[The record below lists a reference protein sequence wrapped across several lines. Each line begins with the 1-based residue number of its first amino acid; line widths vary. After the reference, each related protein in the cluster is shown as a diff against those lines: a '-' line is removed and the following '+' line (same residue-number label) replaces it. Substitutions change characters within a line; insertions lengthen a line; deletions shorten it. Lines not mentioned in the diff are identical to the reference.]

1 MEYCSKCVYP
11 SNSAINMNFDN
22 SRVCSGCSYFEE
34 MDNVDWEE
42 REKKL
47 SGLLQKYR
55 NSEAPYDCI
64 IPVSGG
70 KDSHF
75 QTYLIKEVFGLKPL
89 LVTFNHSCSPLIG
102 LKNMANIVERFG
114 VDHVRFSPN
123 PVLIRK
129 LMKYTLKKRGDACWF
144 CQGGVVT
151 VPIQMAIQYKIPLII
166 WGEHGWSHLAG
177 KNSLDDMVE
186 FSVEERS
193 ELFMRGLSIEKVLK
207 DNPDLERRDLSW
219 LEYPSTEEIERTG
232 VRGIYLG
239 NYYKWNQKAL
249 TEFVIDKFGFTTR
262 PKARTYNTYAD
273 VDCHLCSGT
282 NDYLKYLKF
291 GYGRT
296 TDHASQDIREGR
308 ISREEGI
315 KLVKKYDNRRPE
327 DLDTFLAELELDEE
341 EFYKIVDR
349 FRDPDVWERNDDGEW
364 IRKASADI
372 DPSIDSSGAD
382 EIEDR
387 MAFVKNWTEDEVDDR
402 WYF

>member
-11 SNSAINMNFDN
+11 SNSAVNLNFDEDG
-22 SRVCSGCSYFEE
+22 VCSGCSYFEE
-34 MDNVDWEE
+34 IDNIDWKE
-42 REKKL
+42 REKTL
-47 SGLLQKYR
+47 GDLLQKYR
-55 NSEAPYDCI
+55 NPEAPYDCI

-89 LVTFNHSCSPLIG
+89 LVTFNHICSPLIG

-129 LMKYTLKKRGDACWF
+129 LMKYTLEKRGDACWF

-151 VPIQMAIQYKIPLII
+151 VPIQVAIQYKIPLII

-219 LEYPSTEEIERTG
+219 LEYPSTEEIESVG

-273 VDCHLCSGT
+273 VDCQLCSGT

-308 ISREEGI
+308 ITREEGI
-315 KLVKKYDNRRPE
+315 KLVKNYDHRKPE
-327 DLDTFLAELELDEE
+327 DLDTFLEELDLDEE

-349 FRDPDVWERNDDGEW
+349 FRDPDVWERNNDGEW
-364 IRKASADI
+364 VRKPSADI
-372 DPSIDSSGAD
+372 DPIIDSSGAD

-387 MAFVKNWTEDEVDDR
+387 MAFVKNWTEDEVDGR